1 MYYNNTS
8 NAYDTYKNN
17 QVNTASRKQ
26 LLLML
31 FDGAIKFLRF
41 AAISIDNKN
50 IEDSHKYI
58 VKTEDILT
66 ELMSTLNYDAGDIA
80 KNLNDLYQHLYD
92 ELIQANMKKDK
103 EKVLYVKSMMEEL
116 RETWAQI

>member
-31 FDGAIKFLRF
+31 FDGAIKFLNF

-50 IEDSHKYI
+50 VPDTHKYI
-58 VKTEDILT
+58 VKAEDIIQ
-66 ELMSTLNYDAGDIA
+66 ELMSTLNFDAGDIA
-80 KNLNDLYQHLYD
+80 KDLYNLYD
-92 ELIQANMKKDK
+92 YLYNELIQANMKKDK